1 MIAGRGSQVL
11 SAGSP
16 DVATCSTNSLA
27 AGTRHIFA
35 TYSGNA
41 NFIGNTGGNHL
52 LVAN

>member
-16 DVATCSTNSLA
+16 DVAA
-27 AGTRHIFA
+27 AGAGGTHHRFA

-41 NFIGNTGGNHL
+41 NFIVNTGGNLL
-52 LVAN
+52 LVVS